1 MCDRL
6 LTEIIHSCVM
16 GLRFLFY
23 NDSTYCILNLLI
35 VQWFTVKII
44 AICYGYLQFCIVFVS
59 WSSHTRSFVPCATL
73 VQDMFS
79 TFEYVKIA
87 HLIDYW
93 IIRKWRFLI
102 ICLMLCVFFLVFVL
116 WTHSDSLSSIKL
128 SLTMMPF
135 DSSSYV
141 EQTCENVFSTRK
153 SYDSLLS
160 VEQSCKI
167 RIWFVPFI
175 SILTG

>member
-1 MCDRL
+1 MLIIITRVVDCQSFERFCHRIQIILSLTFQDRVCILSLCIMCDRL

-93 IIRKWRFLI
+93 IIRK
-102 ICLMLCVFFLVFVL
+102 
-116 WTHSDSLSSIKL
+116 
-128 SLTMMPF
+128 
-135 DSSSYV
+135 
-141 EQTCENVFSTRK
+141 
-153 SYDSLLS
+153 
-160 VEQSCKI
+160 
-167 RIWFVPFI
+167 
-175 SILTG
+175 